1 MCPLSSFVIL
11 KTVNIKKYSTSNEP
25 ILIDI
30 NLPKLDFLFA
40 NLSPEEKVKL
50 VDGEGHHVIVRIILK
65 KKNICKVHSDTEVLP
80 HLKDKLLCS

>member
-65 KKNICKVHSDTEVLP
+65 T
-80 HLKDKLLCS
+80 